1 MNAQTVLI
9 AFGLTLFAGLS
20 TGIGSLLTLLTRR
33 TNKRFMAVSL
43 GFSAGFMI
51 YVAMID
57 MFDLAK
63 DVLTVELGKA
73 QGTWL
78 TVAAFFGGMLLIA
91 VIDRLV
97 PSVENP
103 HELRQI
109 EDMESCS
116 TDDSGKPRA
125 LMRLGFMTALA
136 IAIHNFPEGL
146 ATFASALHSLN
157 LGIAIAV
164 AIAIHN
170 IPEGIAVAIPIY
182 CATGSRRKAFLWSLL
197 SGLSEPL
204 GALIGF
210 AILSTFG
217 EQLDARLPLR
227 PRGRYYGVHFARRT
241 AAVGSRIWF
250 AASRDLWPDWWYDDY
265 GTQSSAVRIN
275 RMEQSPD
282 RCGGDEYESTGIC
295 YSNRNGRRERSIP
308 GGRCGTRGRSGR
320 IFGEAGQSRT
330 KTCRADAKG
339 HLAGFRIL
347 CRRTSVILGPACLCR
362 YGGFSPWAH
371 ELCRSLRRL
380 PSAVA
385 SAAEYRPVYRLLR
398 ARPRFGD
405 ERMLSFP
412 PDRETAIWPFST
424 NWRNFCAGRQNGWK
438 RPSSVQAKNINDP
451 FEIPVQDS

>member
-1 MNAQTVLI
+1 MNTQTVLF

-63 DVLTVELGKA
+63 DMLTAELGKV
-73 QGTWL
+73 QGSWL
-78 TVAAFFGGMLLIA
+78 TVAAFFGGILLIA

-97 PSVENP
+97 PTVENP

-109 EDMESCS
+109 EDMAACD
-116 TDDSGKPRA
+116 TDGSGKPHA

-157 LGIAIAV
+157 LGIAIAI

-210 AILSTFG
+210 AILSSLASSLMLGLLYALVAGIMVFIS
-217 EQLDARLPLR
+217 LD
-227 PRGRYYGVHFARRT
+227 
-241 AAVGSRIWF
+241 
-250 AASRDLWPDWWYDDY
+250 
-265 GTQSSAVRIN
+265 
-275 RMEQSPD
+275 
-282 RCGGDEYESTGIC
+282 
-295 YSNRNGRRERSIP
+295 
-308 GGRCGTRGRSGR
+308 
-320 IFGEAGQSRT
+320 
-330 KTCRADAKG
+330 
-339 HLAGFRIL
+339 
-347 CRRTSVILGPACLCR
+347 
-362 YGGFSPWAH
+362 
-371 ELCRSLRRL
+371 ELL
-380 PSAVA
+380 PSAR
-385 SAAEYRPVYRLLR
+385 EYGSPHLAIYGLIGGMMIMALSLQLL
-398 ARPRFGD
+398 G
-405 ERMLSFP
+405 
-412 PDRETAIWPFST
+412 
-424 NWRNFCAGRQNGWK
+424 
-438 RPSSVQAKNINDP
+438 
-451 FEIPVQDS
+451 